1 MNENKR
7 IPNGNLIWIK
17 DKNWG
22 MREFHS
28 NIWKINV
35 EEGQAVYVVSSH
47 TAATFENLDYLKVLK
62 YGIDFISE

>member
-35 EEGQAVYVVSSH
+35 GEGRGKPFMWYPVILRQ
-47 TAATFENLDYLKVLK
+47 LLK
-62 YGIDFISE
+62 IWIT